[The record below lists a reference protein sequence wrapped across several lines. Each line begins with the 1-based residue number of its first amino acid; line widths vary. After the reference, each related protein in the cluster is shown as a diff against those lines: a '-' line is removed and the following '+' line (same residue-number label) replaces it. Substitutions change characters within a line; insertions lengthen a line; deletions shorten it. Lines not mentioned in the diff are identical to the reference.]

1 MNTLLNLRDVLLTPN
16 DNTVLVTAVDS
27 CGGIGMLTQDIL
39 KTSPQIVGS
48 YTARVSLME
57 VLCTGAKPLFATLA
71 VSNAPD
77 YAQQILQGVQSVI
90 GSELPCA
97 ISTEKN
103 MSTCMTG
110 VGISITGSCKK
121 NDLKLG
127 LATHG
132 DLLYCLGTPLVGAE
146 TLAPD
151 AMMIS
156 AQMIEALLRNQYVHT
171 LIPVGSHGVLSE
183 AQLLAKESAL
193 TASMHEHC
201 SLDLIKSAGP
211 SSCAVFAA
219 DKNFNPELFPF
230 RTTLI
235 GHLHA

>member
-1 MNTLLNLRDVLLTPN
+1 MNTLLNLRDVLLMPT
-16 DNTVLVTAVDS
+16 DNTILVTAVDS
-27 CGGIGMLTQDIL
+27 CGGIGMLTQDVL
-39 KTSPQIVGS
+39 KTSAQIVGN

-77 YAQQILQGVQSVI
+77 YAQQILQGVRAVI
-90 GSELPCA
+90 GEELPCA

-103 MSTCMTG
+103 MNTCMTG
-110 VGISITGSCKK
+110 VGISITGSCNK

-127 LATHG
+127 LAKDG

-151 AMMIS
+151 AVMLS
-156 AQMIEALLRNQYVHT
+156 AQMIEALLRDQNVHT
-171 LIPVGSHGVLSE
+171 LIPVGSHGILSE
-183 AQLLAKESAL
+183 AQLLAKESTL
-193 TASMHEHC
+193 TVSMHEHC

-219 DKNFNPELFPF
+219 DERFSPELFPF

-235 GHLHA
+235 GHLHT